1 MLLAPGRALMA
12 RLNYVQRFTLIGLLT
27 LPLVLMVGIG
37 VAEIHRDARL
47 ADKEAIG
54 SEFAEPLLHILH
66 LLHHHHGLRT
76 VIDRGQAS
84 VTDDLKQ
91 AEQAMLDE
99 IATLDRVAQTHR
111 TRVELSDWPSLR
123 QALQTLI
130 DSAGERSPGGAAH
143 SHQLLVQRL
152 LLQIT
157 ELGEKSGLILDPD
170 LDTYYLMDTLIN
182 RLPRLSAD
190 VGAAEAIGLSGLASG
205 QLGDAERIALGGLS
219 RQVRDDIAPILHALT
234 VAMEQSSHLTPTL
247 EQPAESF
254 RAAIDAFATASAAVA
269 SAHDASTGDAT
280 PDLAAYVAVGTR
292 ASDQMHALAV
302 ATVEALRG
310 ELTARADALE
320 LKAWAMIVMTI
331 LGLFLLAYV
340 CVSFIASF
348 NWSVGG
354 LNWFAGELAKG
365 DLTVYLRDDDR
376 DELSEA
382 GRLLGNARNNVRK
395 IMKQVIALMTPVT
408 LATEEVSEVT
418 RTTSA
423 EILQQ
428 QAETDQVA
436 TAMNQMASTAQQIAR
451 HAGSAADAARSADEE
466 ALGAQSVVSESMQ
479 AINSLATEVAQA
491 ADVIGELER
500 ESASIGAV
508 LDVIKGIAEQTN
520 LLALNAAIEAAR
532 AGEQGRGFA
541 VVADEVRSL
550 ASRTQQSTRDI
561 NEMISRLQAGTHRA
575 VSVMN
580 EGQRRAENAVERSQR
595 ARNALDAITGAVARI
610 SAMNDSIA
618 EAARAQSGVVEGLN
632 HSVSSIRDIG
642 RNTSSGAQQIAANMS
657 QLATLTSSLQ
667 AELMRFKV

>member
-47 ADKEAIG
+47 AEKEAIG

-436 TAMNQMASTAQQIAR
+436 TAMNQMASTAQQIAQ